1 MNSKDGLR
9 LTTPEIMDWYL
20 GFNWGGQIKE
30 FNEWDT
36 MACKCTDIDVL
47 YKTWISIL
55 ILEVIFHFHPY
66 WLGKKQLGRAS
77 KLFRLHKQ
85 ESLTDNLFQMG
96 DFSSGNIEYCD
107 CETRTGSDVSPF
119 ILLFVIPNSPMITA
133 RRDSVKLQSML
144 SKRHDAWI
152 FPNVV
157 TTGVH
162 ISGLVNSVLPWWS
175 SVEGTSKCL
184 SRQQVFTVFCT
195 LTGFG
200 LMSFGRKLCVRVYA
214 RLVSHLQ

>member
-1 MNSKDGLR
+1 
-9 LTTPEIMDWYL
+9 
-20 GFNWGGQIKE
+20 
-30 FNEWDT
+30 

-66 WLGKKQLGRAS
+66 WLERKQLGQAS
-77 KLFRLHKQ
+77 KLFKQ
-85 ESLTDNLFQMG
+85 ESRTDNLFQMG
-96 DFSSGNIEYCD
+96 DFSSGNLEYCD
-107 CETRTGSDVSPF
+107 CKTRTGSDVSPF
-119 ILLFVIPNSPMITA
+119 ILLFVIPNGPMITA

-144 SKRHDAWI
+144 SKQHDTWI

-162 ISGLVNSVLPWWS
+162 ISRLVNSVLPWWF

-184 SRQQVFTVFCT
+184 SQQQHVFTVFCT

-200 LMSFGRKLCVRVYA
+200 LMSFGREVRVSVYA
-214 RLVSHLQ
+214 CLVSHLYQQLSICSSCKNIIFIRVHHNNL